1 MRRKVLVAS
10 VSLLA
15 LVVGTGTAIFAHEER
30 ALRVPNGLAFS
41 EFRGFETWPVIAL
54 SQNHGKFAAI
64 LGNPV
69 IVAAYRRGVPANGE
83 SFPNGAKIAKIH
95 WIPMTQ
101 HTQPGAPI
109 VPGTLHDV
117 DFMVKDSKRFADSG
131 GWGWAAFE
139 YQVKSGTF
147 RPADSSDSPPQGNDA
162 RCGYACHTIVRNH
175 DFVFTEYARR

>member
-1 MRRKVLVAS
+1 MRKKLAVAS
-10 VSLLA
+10 LSLFA
-15 LVVGTGTAIFAHEER
+15 LVVGTAILAHEER
-30 ALRVPNGLAFS
+30 ALRVPNGLVFS
-41 EFRGFETWPVIAL
+41 EFRGFEGWQLIAI

-69 IVAAYRRGVPANGE
+69 IIAAYRSGVPLNGE
-83 SFPNGAKIAKIH
+83 SFPNGSKIAKIH
-95 WIPMTQ
+95 WIPKTRD
-101 HTQPGAPI
+101 TQPGDPI

-117 DFMVKDSKRFADSG
+117 DFMVKDGERFRDSG

-147 RPADSSDSPPQGNDA
+147 RPANSSDSPPQENDA
-162 RCGYACHTIVRNH
+162 RCGYACHTIARSH